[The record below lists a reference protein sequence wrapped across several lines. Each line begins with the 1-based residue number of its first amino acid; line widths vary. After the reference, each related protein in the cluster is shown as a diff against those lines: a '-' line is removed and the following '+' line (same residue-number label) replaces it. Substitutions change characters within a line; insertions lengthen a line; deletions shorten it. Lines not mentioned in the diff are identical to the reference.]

1 MSNKIGLSA
10 TTKSVV
16 QTRPPRLLII
26 SGATGVG
33 KSTTSTQIAAEMK
46 FSRIIST

>member
-33 KSTTSTQIAAEMK
+33 KIYNLYSDCC
-46 FSRIIST
+46 